1 MKIRFTYYFLLLVIL
16 GSVHISAQT
25 TKRVLFLGNSY
36 TYANNLPQLLSDVAA
51 STGNLVI
58 FDSNT
63 PGGYYLGQ
71 HVTNPVSLAL
81 IAQGNWD
88 NVVLQDQSM
97 ALAYPYYY
105 MNGISYSLRLD
116 SIIKADNQCAQTM
129 FYSTWGRKNG
139 DQFFCAQPQCP
150 FDSLFVR
157 TYFEMDSTIESHYKV
172 FADSARAEM
181 SPVGAVWRYIRQ
193 NHPSVE
199 LFTSDGSHPSPA
211 GSYAA
216 ACCFYAAIFRSD
228 PTQITFNSTLSVA
241 DANNIKLAAKQIVYN
256 NLPRWNIGLY
266 DHLLDSSCRTPAG
279 DNNEYWTVSPNPV
292 NNVLYINFPAGSVQD
307 KISIYNALG
316 ALVKEVE
323 VTQATS
329 IDFNAF
335 SGGIY
340 FVRSAAKQLTVKVL
354 KM

>member
-1 MKIRFTYYFLLLVIL
+1 MKSKFAYYLLLVVIL
-16 GSVHISAQT
+16 NSICVAGQT

-58 FDSNT
+58 FDSHT

-71 HVTNPVSLAL
+71 HLTNPISLAL

-105 MNGISYSLRLD
+105 LNGISFTLKLD
-116 SIIKADNQCAQTM
+116 SIIEAENQCAQTM

-139 DQFFCAQPQCP
+139 DQYLCTQPLCAV
-150 FDSLFVR
+150 DTLIVR

-172 FADSARAEM
+172 FADSAKAEM

-193 NHPSVE
+193 NNPSIE
-199 LFTSDGSHPSPA
+199 LFTADESHPTPA
-211 GSYAA
+211 GTYAA

-228 PTQITFNSTLSVA
+228 PTRITFNSSLSAA
-241 DANNIKLAAKQIVYN
+241 DANSIKQAAKQIVYN
-256 NLPRWNIGLY
+256 NLSHWNIGVF
-266 DHLLDSSCRTPAG
+266 DDQLDSSCRTPV
-279 DNNEYWTVSPNPV
+279 NNDDDYWTVSPNPIKD
-292 NNVLYINFPAGSVQD
+292 VLFINFPAGSVPD
-307 KISIYNALG
+307 KISIYNATG
-316 ALVKEVE
+316 ELVKEIE
-323 VTQATS
+323 VSQTTS
-329 IDFNAF
+329 IDF
-335 SGGIY
+335 SGYTSGLY
-340 FVRSAAKQLTVKVL
+340 LVKSANRQLTVKIV